1 MVVGTPGSSSP
12 REAIAKSFE
21 RVREVLAALRET
33 RPVVAMDWNN
43 SRVGIAA
50 RHAEPALHA
59 TRPGAEALR
68 RGAGLGLLHLGAPRL
83 GLSLSPAGE
92 GKGGK
97 GVAIAVLPPKRIS
110 GLLCRNPIL
119 LKECRD
125 QRARRAKADGH
136 LGG

>member
-1 MVVGTPGSSSP
+1 MVVGTPGSSST

-97 GVAIAVLPPKRIS
+97 GVASPASTLRTPRPRWAC
-110 GLLCRNPIL
+110 GNPVVVQTGSEQI
-119 LKECRD
+119 E
-125 QRARRAKADGH
+125 
-136 LGG
+136 